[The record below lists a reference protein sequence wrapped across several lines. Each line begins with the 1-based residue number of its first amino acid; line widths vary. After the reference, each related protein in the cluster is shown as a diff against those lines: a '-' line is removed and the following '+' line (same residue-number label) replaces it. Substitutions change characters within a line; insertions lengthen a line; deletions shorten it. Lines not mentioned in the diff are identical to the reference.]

1 MKRILSLLALS
12 VMVIGASEICGQ
24 TPQAMET
31 QKLLELVKA
40 IQAEQA
46 QIDGNQ
52 MKINAKL
59 ADLAETMRVARIE
72 AGRVG
77 GKHLPP
83 SKH

>member
-1 MKRILSLLALS
+1 MKRILSVLALS
-12 VMVIGASEICGQ
+12 FVVIGASDIRGQ
-24 TPQAMET
+24 TSQAMET
-31 QKLLELVKA
+31 QKLLDLVKA

-46 QIDGNQ
+46 QIDSNQ
-52 MKINAKL
+52 TRINARV

-83 SKH
+83 PKH

>member
-1 MKRILSLLALS
+1 MKRTLSLLALS
-12 VMVIGASEICGQ
+12 VMVTGVSEVHGQ

-31 QKLLELVKA
+31 QKLLELVET

-46 QIDGNQ
+46 QIDSNQ
-52 MKINAKL
+52 TKINARL

-83 SKH
+83 PKH